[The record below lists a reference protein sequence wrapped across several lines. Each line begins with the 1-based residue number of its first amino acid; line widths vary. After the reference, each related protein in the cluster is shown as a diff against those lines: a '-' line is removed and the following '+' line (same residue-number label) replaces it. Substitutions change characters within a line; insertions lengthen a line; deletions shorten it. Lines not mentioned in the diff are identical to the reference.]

1 MDKKLN
7 GLYEFGSYRLDAAE
21 RLLLRDG
28 VAVPLTPKAFDLL
41 LALVTQPGKL
51 LNKETLLQT
60 VWPDSFVEENNL
72 ADNIFKLRKALG
84 EGENG
89 QKFIETI
96 PKRGYRFVAEV
107 RELNGASVGT
117 IVTFKQTESTVAVE
131 ADRRADPEKPS
142 LLQVEPIAVDGER
155 VKSRRRLVLT
165 GLLFALLLVNIG
177 VHTWAGLRFS
187 RSFGS
192 GLVLKDEGRVEAVVR
207 LVNEGGPAAALQPGD
222 EIVKLN
228 GQPLDKKQFFR
239 FFAQT
244 ATGTEYSVV
253 VKRDGQ
259 LHEFTLRTSPAPLA
273 GMVGALIN
281 TLVLPLTCLLLG
293 FVVLLLKPDSKQA
306 LLLAL
311 ACGAFYLDNGLSLE
325 GLPVWLLAVTVA
337 ARMFCALLGCFSL
350 HLFLFFPETSPL
362 VRRFPWLEYVI
373 YLPALLILPVM
384 ARRAIDLRGG
394 TLLSADLLATSAT
407 FRAVI
412 YLTIVYGVALILLAI
427 YNYRQTGSLA
437 RRKMR
442 IVLFA
447 LIAGATPLAL
457 SSLAMV
463 IRQELL
469 PGAELT
475 FSQFFWLIIGLVLA
489 LLLPP
494 IAMAYAIVRHQVI
507 PVSLIVRRSLQY
519 LLAKNA
525 LRLLL
530 ALPLAG
536 LALTIYINRDRT
548 LADLLFR
555 NSFWF
560 YASLLAAVAL
570 GLAYRYNLREGL
582 DRRFFREAYQQDKVL
597 RELTEEV
604 RQLDSLTEMA
614 RRVSQKVD
622 GALHPEWLYL
632 FYRQEGQR
640 DLSLGYASNPSSGE
654 SSRDMRIPA
663 EFELLRFLD
672 YQGGVQNF
680 PFPAKNRLPPQEKQ
694 WLASLGASL
703 LVPLRGM
710 DDRLMGLLVLGPKR
724 SEIPYTGSDRQ
735 LLETLADQIA
745 LVHENAQLRERLAQD
760 RRVQHKVGARDAEQP
775 NLSR

>member
-1 MDKKLN
+1 MTQQTSEI
-7 GLYEFGSYRLDAAE
+7 YEFGSFRLDRQE
-21 RLLLRDG
+21 RLLQRDS
-28 VAVPLTPKAFDLL
+28 ATISLTPKAFDLL
-41 LALVTQPGKL
+41 LALIVRHGRL
-51 LNKETLLQT
+51 VEKEELFKA
-60 VWPDSFVEENNL
+60 VWPDTIVEESNL
-72 ADNIFKLRKALG
+72 SSNIALIRKALND
-84 EGENG
+84 GENG
-89 QKFIETI
+89 VKFIETV

-107 RELNGASVGT
+107 RALNGAAPV
-117 IVTFKQTESTVAVE
+117 IPLQQAVAADHLSDPHDPSPLPVE
-131 ADRRADPEKPS
+131 QH
-142 LLQVEPIAVDGER
+142 LVEGEG
-155 VKSRRRLVLT
+155 VKGRLWLVMMI
-165 GLLFALLLVNIG
+165 LLFALLLVNIG

-192 GLVLKDEGRVEAVVR
+192 GLVLKDEGRVESVVR
-207 LVNEGGPAAALQPGD
+207 LVNEDGPAAALRPD
-222 EIVKLN
+222 DVIVLLN
-228 GQPLDKKQFFR
+228 GQPLDKQQFFR

-244 ATGTEYSVV
+244 TTGTQYSVV

-259 LHEFTLRTSPAPLA
+259 LREFMLRTGTVPLV
-273 GMVGALIN
+273 GLMGALTN

-293 FVVLLLKPDSKQA
+293 FAVLLLKPDNKQA

-325 GLPVWLLAVTVA
+325 GLPVWLLALTVG

-373 YLPALLILPVM
+373 YLPALLILPVI
-384 ARRAIDLRGG
+384 ARRTIDLRGG

-412 YLTIVYGVALILLAI
+412 YLAIAYGAAPILLAI

-442 IVLFA
+442 VVLFA
-447 LIAGATPLAL
+447 LIVGATPLAL
-457 SSLAMV
+457 SSLAMA
-463 IRQELL
+463 IWQELL

-494 IAMAYAIVRHQVI
+494 IAIAYAIVRHQVI

-536 LALTIYINRDRT
+536 LALTVYINRDRT

-555 NSFWF
+555 HSFWF

-570 GLAYRYNLREGL
+570 GLAYRYNVRDWL

-604 RQLDSLTEMA
+604 RQLDSFTEMA
-614 RRVSQKVD
+614 RLISQKVNA
-622 GALHPEWLYL
+622 ALHPERLYL
-632 FYRQEGQR
+632 FYREEGRR
-640 DLSLGYASNPSSGE
+640 DLSLGYSSGAL
-654 SSRDMRIPA
+654 SRDLHLPA
-663 EFELLRFLD
+663 EFELLRFLE
-672 YQGGVQNF
+672 YQGSALNF
-680 PFPAKNRLPPQEKQ
+680 PFSAKTRLPLQEKQ
-694 WLASLGASL
+694 WLARLGASL
-703 LVPLRGM
+703 LVPLRGT
-710 DDRLMGLLVLGPKR
+710 DDRLQGLFVLGPKR
-724 SEIPYTGSDRQ
+724 SEIPYTSSDRQ
-735 LLETLADQIA
+735 LLEMLADQIA
-745 LVHENAQLRERLAQD
+745 LVYENAQRKERLAQD
-760 RRVQHKVGARDAEQP
+760 RRVPHET
-775 NLSR
+775 